1 MTDLEQRMRGRGVR
15 PTAIR
20 ILILKTL
27 ERAARPMSQLDIETE
42 LETVDQST
50 VSRSVGT
57 FAAAGL
63 LHVIDDGS
71 GVVKYEFCK
80 DDSCHSGSDDDRHAH
95 FHCQRCGRTECLYN
109 VPVPMAD
116 LPEGYAAEGVNYVIY
131 GLCQKCS
138 AKEAPGDSRAM

>member
-20 ILILKTL
+20 HLILKTL
-27 ERAARPMSQLDIETE
+27 KRAARPMSQLDIETE

-71 GVVKYEFCK
+71 GVVKYELCK

-95 FHCQRCGRTECLYN
+95 FHCRKCGRTECLYDIT
-109 VPVPMAD
+109 VPAAD
-116 LPEGYAAEGVNYVIY
+116 LPEGYRAEGVNYVIY

-138 AKEAPGDSRAM
+138 AKEAQGDRSAM